1 MKFKNVRTVIKMRTM
16 IKRTAFLLLLTVS
29 VIDAKSWLA
38 SCQTYLLGN
47 RDASAEW
54 AGLYAQACSDF
65 DISEGHAKWLEPRF
79 LSDFFKLLGSGYNEG
94 TNIIWIDQDC
104 SYSRQNKLYL
114 VYSLAA
120 GRKINTSFKG
130 LVKIGGVVGLVGL
143 IMGTTACKV
152 RYAQGSKWW
161 LYQGAYMGECILAYL
176 GLVNWLKTNHKAAD
190 VLAAKALCNR
200 NEHAVIQGRVNGLK
214 EMIRYGE
221 EGLFL
226 RPSLQEQVDYFESAL
241 QG

>member
-1 MKFKNVRTVIKMRTM
+1 VRTV

-47 RDASAEW
+47 RDASIEW
-54 AGLYAQACSDF
+54 ENLYAQACSDL
-65 DISEGHAKWLEPRF
+65 DISEGHVKWLEPRF
-79 LSDFFKLLGSGYNEG
+79 FSDFFKILGSGYNEG

-104 SYSRQNKLYL
+104 SYSRANKLYL
-114 VYSLAA
+114 AYSLAA
-120 GRKINTSFKG
+120 NRKINASFEG
-130 LVKIGGVVGLVGL
+130 LVKIGGTFGLGGL
-143 IMGTTACKV
+143 IMGATAYKA
-152 RYAQGSKWW
+152 RYAQGSKLL
-161 LYQGAYMGECILAYL
+161 LYQAACIGEYVLACL
-176 GLVNWLKTNHKAAD
+176 GIFSWSKKNYKAVD

-200 NEHAVIQGRVNGLK
+200 NKHAVIQDRVSGLK

-226 RPSLQEQVDYFESAL
+226 RPSLQEQVDYFQSVL